1 MLNLEQKELSKVAG
15 RYTGKLFKVVDDFKY
30 EVEAQTSL
38 TFDESN
44 NLHLEIFMDGCGSG
58 EMCLLTKEVNND
70 VFEVCCDDADEH
82 LSGKIDAYNKMLSF
96 KVESPRS
103 GETEFVGCL

>member
-1 MLNLEQKELSKVAG
+1 MLNLEENELNKVTG
-15 RYTGKLFKVVDDFKY
+15 CYTGKLFKVVDDFKY
-30 EVEAQTSL
+30 EVEAKTSL
-38 TFDESN
+38 TFDDSN
-44 NLHLEIFMDGCGSG
+44 NLRLEIFMDGCGSG
-58 EMCLLTKEVNND
+58 EMNLLTKEVNTD
-70 VFEVCCDDADEH
+70 VFEVSCDDKDEH